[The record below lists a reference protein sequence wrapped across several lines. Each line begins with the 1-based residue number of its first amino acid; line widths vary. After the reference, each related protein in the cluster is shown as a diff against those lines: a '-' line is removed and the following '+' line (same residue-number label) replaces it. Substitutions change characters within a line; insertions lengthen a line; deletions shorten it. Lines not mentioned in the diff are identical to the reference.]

1 MTEKE
6 RTHFFFF
13 FFFARVRVCISD
25 DALFEAKRAIFEGK
39 KRAEFWTVSEENREK
54 MHTPFITRKDDEHE
68 TIAEISHRE
77 KRR

>member
-54 MHTPFITRKDDEHE
+54 MHTPFIAKDDEHE
-68 TIAEISHRE
+68 TIAEISQE
-77 KRR
+77 KR

>member
-13 FFFARVRVCISD
+13 FARLRACISD

-39 KRAEFWTVSEENREK
+39 KRAEFWTTVSEENREK
-54 MHTPFITRKDDEHE
+54 MHTAFISRKMMN
-68 TIAEISHRE
+68 T
-77 KRR
+77 KR

>member
-39 KRAEFWTVSEENREK
+39 KRAEFWGRFQRKIERKCTRLLSRK
-54 MHTPFITRKDDEHE
+54 MMNT
-68 TIAEISHRE
+68 
-77 KRR
+77 KR

>member
-54 MHTPFITRKDDEHE
+54 MHTPFIAKDDEHE
-68 TIAEISHRE
+68 TIAEISRRE

>member
-25 DALFEAKRAIFEGK
+25 DALFEAKRDIFEGK
-39 KRAEFWTVSEENREK
+39 KRAEFLTVSEENREK
-54 MHTPFITRKDDEHE
+54 MHTPFIAKEDEHE
-68 TIAEISHRE
+68 TIAEISQE
-77 KRR
+77 KR

>member
-13 FFFARVRVCISD
+13 FARLRACISD

-54 MHTPFITRKDDEHE
+54 MHTPFIAKDDEHE